1 MLKNFDELINYL
13 PFYAKFFTGLCFN
26 HGFNDLHINRNTYFR
41 TVKLVKIIHRLRVPI
56 SCYNH
61 FHIFWEVL
69 RQPKSDISLFISS
82 SINEVVNA
90 LKYKNDF
97 IEDFIHI
104 FNDLSFYFL
113 IAYIQPVSKIVS
125 EFFLM
130 KFYFLSDIEL
140 FSKFDKNTI
149 NSVII
154 IGVVASCSGKV

>member
-1 MLKNFDELINYL
+1 MS
-13 PFYAKFFTGLCFN
+13 FYAKFFTGLRFN
-26 HGFNDLHINRNTYFR
+26 HGFNDLHINWNAYFR
-41 TVKLVKIIHRLRVPI
+41 TVKLVRIIHRLRMPI
-56 SCYNH
+56 SCYND
-61 FHIFWEVL
+61 FHIFWEVF
-69 RQPKSDISLFISS
+69 RQPKGNVTFFISS
-82 SINEVVNA
+82 SIYKVVNA